1 VLIGFSMIRATFQ
14 HQPIFFKS
22 SVFFHS
28 VKRFSFLII
37 SLFNQEDFK
46 MTFFVS
52 LFNLRVA
59 FLNQKPFFKVT
70 TLLFCENSNLLQF
83 TFSFS
88 KEHCTCHFVNERNR
102 LKFFSDFFFKFKVW
116 LLFDQWFGTVLRFYL
131 VDFRLQF
138 NITWFFCWLN
148 WKFLIPF
155 IRQIFGTFEIKDKTV
170 IFLFR
175 SCLELFWIIFISHR
189 FCWLFRQLIYIW
201 KW

>member
-1 VLIGFSMIRATFQ
+1 MIRATFQ

-102 LKFFSDFFFKFKVW
+102 LKFFSDFFFNFKVW
-116 LLFDQWFGTVLRFYL
+116 LLFDQWFERVLRFCL
-131 VDFRLQF
+131 LDFRLRF
-138 NITWFFCWLN
+138 NITWFRKELPDFSVGLIGSFRFLLFDRFLVLLKLKIRPLFFFFEVVLN
-148 WKFLIPF
+148 FF
-155 IRQIFGTFEIKDKTV
+155 
-170 IFLFR
+170 
-175 SCLELFWIIFISHR
+175 ELF
-189 FCWLFRQLIYIW
+189 L
-201 KW
+201 